1 MPYRIAT
8 TLCSEPKGSYA
19 REALL
24 NGLTLQDQGLPNA
37 YQFGFIGAS
46 DTHNA
51 ASSLE
56 EETYFSKVG
65 LWTAMAACEARNLC
79 QLVTLNLLKP
89 QAECRS
95 ATWGVNNTPPEP
107 MRPGAHPD

>member
-1 MPYRIAT
+1 MFQMADKAPIDQNYASQRIRNEPLVELTQGRHIGNSSAAVTRRRVGNFEIMPYRIAT
-8 TLCSEPKGSYA
+8 TLYSEPKGSYA

-51 ASSLE
+51 ASSLA
-56 EETYFSKVG
+56 EETYF
-65 LWTAMAACEARNLC
+65 
-79 QLVTLNLLKP
+79 QLV
-89 QAECRS
+89 
-95 ATWGVNNTPPEP
+95 
-107 MRPGAHPD
+107 